1 MRFEQVLKNIH
12 QKWKYYREEKQ
23 DFEKFLIFLFI
34 LFLFYINSFLI
45 FQQNHSHKTQ
55 KDFVFLMTVAKLNK
69 IKLSEEFMVM
79 WRQEQTI
86 WDVMFP
92 LYLDSEKEKTLKRVW
107 DKFQIFQTDILEY
120 SSVSKVKFF
129 FSLPWRLLNF
139 IYVFKLALKL
149 HWLAGT
155 QCCYSCRKRLITLQ
169 WCCMF
174 TG

>member
-55 KDFVFLMTVAKLNK
+55 KDFVFLMTVAKLHK

-92 LYLDSEKEKTLKRVW
+92 LYLDSEKEKTLKRV
-107 DKFQIFQTDILEY
+107 
-120 SSVSKVKFF
+120 
-129 FSLPWRLLNF
+129 
-139 IYVFKLALKL
+139 
-149 HWLAGT
+149 
-155 QCCYSCRKRLITLQ
+155 
-169 WCCMF
+169 
-174 TG
+174 